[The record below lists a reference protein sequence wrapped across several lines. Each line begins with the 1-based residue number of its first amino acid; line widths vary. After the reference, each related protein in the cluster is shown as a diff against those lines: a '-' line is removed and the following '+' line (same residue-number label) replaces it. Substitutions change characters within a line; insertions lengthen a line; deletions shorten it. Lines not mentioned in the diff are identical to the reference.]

1 MGLFACPK
9 CGESYHAF
17 PPNSTH
23 KKSSR
28 YPDRNTIPTTL
39 KCEMCGTINRI
50 YWKKPDQYE
59 KSYPK

>member
-17 PPNSTH
+17 PPNNTH
-23 KKSSR
+23 RKSSR

-59 KSYPK
+59 NSYPK

>member
-9 CGESYHAF
+9 CGESYNAF

-28 YPDRNTIPTTL
+28 YPDRNTIPSTM
-39 KCEMCGTINRI
+39 KCEVCGTVNRI
-50 YWKKPDQYE
+50 YWKKPDQ
-59 KSYPK
+59 